1 MPSWLANLN
10 TCKRACS
17 PFPCGL
23 WSHLC
28 ATFCQSR
35 FQLTLLMY
43 SSRSGMAC
51 SAIPV
56 AMSPAHP
63 DAQSVAPTPIARRMR
78 LAPPDSARDAHSR
91 AIPGVIDDAS
101 LVLVLVKTPPLY
113 ASARREGLG
122 EHPPVHESRLHPAP
136 PVSTRAYCPPSLL
149 LGATCPRGSL
159 EGHALVEV
167 TSHYVAAAT
176 W

>member
-1 MPSWLANLN
+1 MANEN

-23 WSHLC
+23 WSHLS

-63 DAQSVAPTPIARRMR
+63 AAQSVAPTPIARRMR
-78 LAPPDSARDAHSR
+78 PAPPDSAWDAHSR

-122 EHPPVHESRLHPAP
+122 EHPRLHESRLHNQRLRCQQGHTA
-136 PVSTRAYCPPSLL
+136 LL
-149 LGATCPRGSL
+149 ASCSARLASV
-159 EGHALVEV
+159 ALLK
-167 TSHYVAAAT
+167 AMR
-176 W
+176 WWR